1 MIASLPSPPPL
12 LPSPPQCSHRLSPS
26 LAALSAM
33 ALLSPSL
40 SALAAVSTM
49 ALLPLSAAAAAASE
63 APSPPQLPSPL
74 LPPPS
79 PPPLLPLETRF
90 VITGYCDSRSDL
102 DKLEYVAESRTAW
115 NRRDSPIYRD
125 TSLGASYLEYD
136 TEELAWVVTKWSD
149 AWAMSKGSDVYAR
162 FNSDDSSSPPLG
174 TATWEVDCGGM
185 RYTEHNLTLAPSQP
199 PPPPTPP
206 LPPEVKAVLSMCVV
220 ATRRYLPDADSLRQ
234 HLIGP
239 EWSLYGFVR
248 PQLLVSPADACD
260 LPNFDS
266 INQSSKIC
274 SEPCEPGDLLRIHP
288 QTSTATSQVVVG
300 TSGSSSLVGSDGEA
314 GRTAV
319 YSVTVLDF
327 VDLAKGS
334 QSWLSRFCGRIVSS
348 ATHSCGTFTG
358 AEELSCR
365 TAARAVCYPPEE
377 GLAGEYLNIAVY
389 DTFTNEETSIA
400 ALRVLDP
407 EWSVHSPPW
416 SSLDVIWMLLWLLP
430 VWVPALLL
438 PAGAVARRAFR
449 RAKLL
454 LELEGALS
462 DIEVEQKQSRFDEP
476 EVRKAVR
483 QARWLAFTL
492 LLLALALV
500 PWLPGL
506 VALAAVLP
514 LARKTSCEVWIT
526 SRASRRYWLSV
537 ASVSGLIYGAWL
549 IASWS
554 LIGTGEYEYLW
565 RIGAD
570 AEDPDRVFVSTC
582 RELLH
587 SSPDDTVDST
597 DGYFLY
603 EYRGKV
609 CSVLAHMLT
618 PRNIPFIAWTLLA
631 QGCVSLLVA
640 GLSLLLLLKSAGP
653 KAIPGGRRLASS
665 GWCGA
670 ANVDGLLTLATER
683 TADRFAGS
691 AKELVTG
698 QPEAGYVSGRSL
710 HVLSSYLIAHSR
722 TME

>member
-1 MIASLPSPPPL
+1 M
-12 LPSPPQCSHRLSPS
+12 
-26 LAALSAM
+26 
-33 ALLSPSL
+33 
-40 SALAAVSTM
+40 
-49 ALLPLSAAAAAASE
+49 
-63 APSPPQLPSPL
+63 
-74 LPPPS
+74 
-79 PPPLLPLETRF
+79 RF

-115 NRRDSPIYRD
+115 NDDSPIYRD
-125 TSLGASYLEYD
+125 TSLGASYVGYD

-149 AWAMSKGSDVYAR
+149 AWAVTKRSDVYAR
-162 FNSDDSSSPPLG
+162 FNSDDASSPPLG
-174 TATWEVDCGGM
+174 TAAWEVDCGGLS
-185 RYTEHNLTLAPSQP
+185 YTEHNLTLAPSQP

-220 ATRRYLPDADSLRQ
+220 ATRRYLPDADSLLQ
-234 HLIGP
+234 QLIGP
-239 EWSLYGFVR
+239 WWSLYGFVR
-248 PQLLVSPADACD
+248 PQLSVASADGCD

-266 INQSSKIC
+266 INQSKRIC
-274 SEPCEPGDLLRIHP
+274 SKPDSLTEPCESGALLRILP
-288 QTSTATSQVVVG
+288 KTSKATSQVVVG
-300 TSGSSSLVGSDGEA
+300 TSGSSSLVGSEGEA
-314 GRTAV
+314 GRTAA

-334 QSWLSRFCGRIVSS
+334 QSWLSRFCGNFMSVVCSN
-348 ATHSCGTFTG
+348 A
-358 AEELSCR
+358 
-365 TAARAVCYPPEE
+365 TAADDQIQCGNFARAICYPSE
-377 GLAGEYLNIAVY
+377 GLAGGYLDISVFNAAS
-389 DTFTNEETSIA
+389 EERQETSMA

-407 EWSVHSPPW
+407 EWSVDSPPW
-416 SSLDVIWMLLWLLP
+416 SSIDVIWMLLWLLP
-430 VWVPALLL
+430 VFVPALLL
-438 PAGAVARRAFR
+438 PAGAVARSRAFR
-449 RAKLL
+449 RAKPL

-462 DIEVEQKQSRFDEP
+462 EIEVEQKQSRFDEP
-476 EVRKAVR
+476 AVRKAVR

-500 PWLPGL
+500 PWLTA
-506 VALAAVLP
+506 VAALAAVLP

-565 RIGAD
+565 RIGSLS
-570 AEDPDRVFVSTC
+570 EDRVFVSTC
-582 RELLH
+582 RQLLH

-597 DGYFLY
+597 GGYFLY

-698 QPEAGYVSGRSL
+698 QPEAGYEAATGLYGIIGYSEHFL
-710 HVLSSYLIAHSR
+710 HDRMREGTAAIVQEAEALGDPVVLENLRYILHAPAGSSDLSFQHGWLRDRAPDDTS
-722 TME
+722 

>member
-1 MIASLPSPPPL
+1 MFFFHLIA
-12 LPSPPQCSHRLSPS
+12 
-26 LAALSAM
+26 
-33 ALLSPSL
+33 
-40 SALAAVSTM
+40 ALAAAV
-49 ALLPLSAAAAAASE
+49 LS
-63 APSPPQLPSPL
+63 
-74 LPPPS
+74 LPPPPP

-102 DKLEYVAESRTAW
+102 DKLEYVADSRTAW
-115 NRRDSPIYRD
+115 NDDSPIYRD
-125 TSLGASYLEYD
+125 TSLGTSYVRFD
-136 TEELAWVVTKWSD
+136 TEELAWVVTKR
-149 AWAMSKGSDVYAR
+149 SDVYAR

-174 TATWEVDCGGM
+174 TATWQVDCGGGGYTR
-185 RYTEHNLTLAPSQP
+185 RYTDHNLTLARSQPLP
-199 PPPPTPP
+199 PPPPP
-206 LPPEVKAVLSMCVV
+206 LPPEVKAVMSMCFV
-220 ATRRYLPDADSLRQ
+220 ATRRQFPDADSLRQ
-234 HLIGP
+234 
-239 EWSLYGFVR
+239 V
-248 PQLLVSPADACD
+248 LVSSFKLVWPQVQNADGCD
-260 LPNFDS
+260 LPNFDR

-274 SEPCEPGDLLRIHP
+274 SVAGDTCESGDLLRILP
-288 QTSTATSQVVVG
+288 KTSKATSQVVVG
-300 TSGSSSLVGSDGEA
+300 TSGSSLVGSEGEA

-334 QSWLSRFCGRIVSS
+334 QSWLSRFCGKIVSEMCS
-348 ATHSCGTFTG
+348 NRSRINAAADQTFMLN
-358 AEELSCR
+358 AAADPIPCR
-365 TAARAVCYPPEE
+365 NYARAVCYPPE
-377 GLAGEYLNIAVY
+377 GIAGEYLNIAVF
-389 DTFTNEETSIA
+389 DTDSEETSIA

-407 EWSVHSPPW
+407 EWSVDSPPPW

-430 VWVPALLL
+430 AWVPALLL
-438 PAGAVARRAFR
+438 PAGAVARRRAFR
-449 RAKLL
+449 RAKVL

-462 DIEVEQKQSRFDEP
+462 EIEVEQKQSRFDEP

-500 PWLPGL
+500 PWPPL

-554 LIGTGEYEYLW
+554 LIGTGEYESLYK
-565 RIGAD
+565 IGA
-570 AEDPDRVFVSTC
+570 AAPPDRVFVSTC
-582 RELLH
+582 RQLLQ
-587 SSPDDTVDST
+587 SSPDDAVDST
-597 DGYFLY
+597 DTGYFLD

-609 CSVLAHMLT
+609 CSVLADMLS

-640 GLSLLLLLKSAGP
+640 VLSLLLLLKSAGP
-653 KAIPGGRRLASS
+653 KAVPGGRRLASS

-698 QPEAGYVSGRSL
+698 QPEAGCLGPL
-710 HVLSSYLIAHSR
+710 ATCFELLSYHTHSH